1 MFGQIGSQLTK
12 GNVMKILDIPRSGSI
27 AGTTSSHNRAGQY
40 VRNRRKPVQPVGTGR
55 RGVIKAAFGAAST
68 AYAGLSGSVQAAWQ
82 AYADSHPYVDRLG
95 QAIKLTGHQMFVA
108 INTELLNVG
117 AAINP
122 VPPISDVVTAPVI
135 TALTCVSTGALT
147 LTLDGSG
154 AATDYVL
161 IAFSKPQSG
170 GIGFCKVFWQQTIC
184 AANLATAQVLTT
196 AYQVQFGIPP
206 VGSRIFYRLTPVNQ
220 YGVKGVP
227 VEGYITVT

>member
-12 GNVMKILDIPRSGSI
+12 GSEMKILDIPRSGSI

-55 RGVIKAAFGAAST
+55 RGFIKSAFGSAST
-68 AYAGLSGSVQAAWQ
+68 AYAGISGSVQAAWQ
-82 AYADSHPYVDRLG
+82 AYADGHPYVDRLG

-108 INTELLNVG
+108 INTQLLNVG
-117 AAINP
+117 AVINST
-122 VPPISDVVTAPVI
+122 PPLSDVVTAPVI
-135 TALTCVSTGALT
+135 TTLTCVSAGDLT
-147 LTLDGSG
+147 LSLDGSG

-161 IAFSKPQSG
+161 IAFSAPQSG
-170 GIGFCKVFWQQTIC
+170 GIGFCKVFWQQAIC
-184 AANLATAQVLTT
+184 PANTGAAQVLTGG
-196 AYQVQFGIPP
+196 YQLQFGIPP